1 MPKYNQEREKT
12 NQQRGVESADVTQ
25 LRWRDKEMR
34 AKVKRDEGEM
44 GSVKVIARWV
54 VDGTVVTQSM
64 LVIH

>member
-1 MPKYNQEREKT
+1 
-12 NQQRGVESADVTQ
+12 
-25 LRWRDKEMR
+25 MR